1 MISLTR
7 FCVPIVVIIPMHVYA
22 WSSAVTLESI
32 KQNISSALSVATK
45 QTSVS
50 SNQVGEASLNT
61 YKNLATAQSTID
73 MSNRVIDAVVDYG
86 TAFGQAQSNS
96 CQAALNTGYNLQ
108 SKQLAKSS
116 QNILIQ
122 NYVNNRYVDPME
134 GDSRLFAN
142 HKSNYC
148 TISESQSGLCK
159 LTGNGMQG
167 WDSNYSG
174 FSSAKT
180 LAPEAELAGYSYAAM
195 VTDQS
200 MSVVTNCNSS
210 DCFAVASSQLQTTS
224 INSLVA
230 SALIGQVTD
239 RRIPE
244 IKESQ

>member
-1 MISLTR
+1 
-7 FCVPIVVIIPMHVYA
+7 MHAFA

-32 KQNISSALSVATK
+32 KQNISSALSIATK

-61 YKNLATAQSTID
+61 FKNLATAHSTIG
-73 MSNRVIDAVVDYG
+73 MSNRVIDAVVNYG
-86 TAFGQAQSNS
+86 GAFGQAQSNS
-96 CQAALNTGYNLQ
+96 CIAVLNTGYNLQ
-108 SKQLAKSS
+108 SKQLSVSS

-122 NYVNNRYVDPME
+122 NYVNNRYIDPLE
-134 GDSRLFAN
+134 GDSRLLAN
-142 HKSNYC
+142 HKENYC
-148 TISESQSGLCK
+148 TISESQSGICK

-174 FSSAKT
+174 FSGAKT

-200 MSVVTNCNSS
+200 MSAVTNCSSS
-210 DCFAVASSQLQTTS
+210 DCHAVASSQLETAS
-224 INSLVA
+224 INSLIA
-230 SALIGQVTD
+230 TALIGQVTD